1 MGIHTGAAAGA
12 DSGISESGGCG
23 PRCSSLLKVIQDTSL
38 DIMMGTVDSVSLS
51 IRIISFFCLL
61 KQLLLHKKKIFH
73 HTLCFVLSSMK
84 YLVSVLNFV
93 DAVKS

>member
-12 DSGISESGGCG
+12 DSGIFEGGGCG

-61 KQLLLHKKKIFH
+61 KQLLLH
-73 HTLCFVLSSMK
+73 
-84 YLVSVLNFV
+84 
-93 DAVKS
+93 